1 MLRVALLAAV
11 SLLAATPA
19 LAQQNTAATGADVSR
34 DEQVALDRAANDA
47 QARTG
52 QPPQRIRSVQLVGGQ
67 KCPESTAT
75 EVVVC
80 RRIDPNEQYRV
91 PKELRGTLAVPAQNQ
106 SWVNRTAAADAV
118 GRTAG
123 GVPNSCSAVGTAG
136 QTGCAVN
143 AARVWA
149 AEKRQQQRE
158 INAANRSGSGDDAE

>member
-1 MLRVALLAAV
+1 MFRVALLAAAFV
-11 SLLAATPA
+11 ATPA
-19 LAQQNTAATGADVSR
+19 LAQQNTAAQGSDVSR
-34 DEQVALDRAANDA
+34 DEQVALDRAANDRQA
-47 QARTG
+47 QTG
-52 QPPQRIRSVQLVGGQ
+52 QPPQRIRSVQLTGNA
-67 KCPESTAT
+67 KCPESTAD

-91 PKELRGTLAVPAQNQ
+91 PKELRDPITVPAQNQ

-123 GVPNSCSAVGTAG
+123 GVPNSCSVVGTAG

-149 AEKRQQQRE
+149 AERRQAARE
-158 INAANRSGSGDDAE
+158 VNAANRSGSADDAE